1 MARKIVTP
9 VERIDRM
16 IDAYGNLNRE
26 AHEMMD
32 RWVAE
37 YLAECPGVP
46 AGVVKQSQF
55 TGRAGYTLDIPAALR
70 LLRKEFA

>member
-9 VERIDRM
+9 AERIDRM
-16 IDAYGNLNRE
+16 IDAYEGLNRE
-26 AHEMMD
+26 AHELMD
-32 RWVAE
+32 RWVVE
-37 YLAECPGVP
+37 HLTECPGVP
-46 AGVVKQSQF
+46 AGIAKQCQF